1 LNDDPFTKER
11 TDFAEAMNDDL
22 NTPQAIAVLFDA
34 TRDINSKLAT
44 KPPKSY
50 INAAKKFFDDL
61 LGEILG
67 VVLDSSDAGQADTS
81 VLDGLLQLIMTQ
93 RQEARQ
99 RRDFKNADGI
109 RNRLAELGIT
119 LEDTAEG
126 SRWKL
131 S

>member
-1 LNDDPFTKER
+1 
-11 TDFAEAMNDDL
+11 MNDDL
-22 NTPQAIAVLFDA
+22 NTPQAMAVLFDA
-34 TRDINSKLAT
+34 SREINSKLAT

-50 INAAKKFFDDL
+50 INAAKKFFEDL

-67 VVLDSSDAGQADTS
+67 ITLDSSETGQSDTNM
-81 VLDGLLQLIMTQ
+81 LDGLLQLIIRQ

-99 RRDFKNADGI
+99 RRDFKTSDEI
-109 RNRLAELGIT
+109 RNRLTELGIT